1 MRSARRQA
9 GWIAGFIL
17 ATFFGALLVATV
29 TFDLFAVPR
38 VPTDAPLAF
47 TVRIPAMGTYRDTIT
62 GGASYQLLTIREVRG
77 EKLSPKHARMVQA
90 YEDLRRPPSPV
101 LLLGLSAAALL
112 LFLLFAAYLRG
123 QGHIGTLLR
132 TQVALFSALL
142 LTALGGKALLI
153 LTGWSGFW
161 IPFVA
166 LTMPI
171 TLTLG
176 RRVGAAT
183 ALTGAVM
190 LSLLVPVDLPLLL
203 VLCAEGLAA
212 SAFVQ
217 PHGGTKALLAGTAAA
232 TVAGVVTFAAI
243 SLLLVQ
249 YIPPGPLAAG
259 KWTFDAILSSDLIAA
274 AGAPIVGGGLA
285 LLISPILARALGQLS
300 SAQLSKL
307 ANFEHPLLRKL
318 ATQAPGTWAHS
329 LNMANL
335 AEMAANAI
343 GASGQLVRVGAYYHD
358 LGKSIEPRYFIEN
371 QTGKNPHDEMPPEAS
386 ADAIFSHVDGGVQ
399 LARSHGIPEAV
410 TEFIYTHHATDRL
423 EYFWHKNLKAGNALG
438 LTEADFSYT
447 GMVPRSRE
455 TGILAICDAVEA
467 ASRTL
472 QSSDVESIR
481 KLVRQIIFSKLEK
494 GILDESDLSLAD
506 LRRVSESL
514 ISGVRGAMHGR
525 VKYPWQEKDDAE
537 QAAAASA
544 TKAADAA
551 SASEAPPE
559 TADEAK
565 GSAAPAPAEST
576 PKKAPTKAKAV
587 VSPIHD
593 ADEPAW
599 VHSAELPS
607 EGRGRIA
614 TKPLGSKANDER

>member
-9 GWIAGFIL
+9 GWIAGFFL

-29 TFDLFAVPR
+29 TYDLFAVPR

-77 EKLSPKHARMVQA
+77 KKLDPKHARMVQA
-90 YEDLRRPPSPV
+90 YEDLRRPPSPA

-123 QGHIGTLLR
+123 QGHAGTLLR
-132 TQVALFSALL
+132 TQVALFCALL
-142 LTALGGKALLI
+142 LMALAGKALLI

-161 IPFVA
+161 IPFVG

-183 ALTGAVM
+183 ALTGAMM

-212 SAFVQ
+212 SAFVRPQ
-217 PHGGTKALLAGTAAA
+217 GGTKALLAGTLAA
-232 TVAGVVTFAAI
+232 TVAGLVTFAAI

-259 KWTFDAILSSDLIAA
+259 HWTLEAILASDLVAA
-274 AGAPIVGGGLA
+274 AGAPIVGGALA
-285 LLISPILARALGQLS
+285 LLISPLLARALGQLS

-307 ANFEHPLLRKL
+307 ANFEHPLLRRL

-343 GASGQLVRVGAYYHD
+343 GANGQLVRVGAYYHD

-371 QTGKNPHDEMPPEAS
+371 QTGKNPHDDMPPDAS
-386 ADAIFSHVDGGVQ
+386 ADAIFAHVNGGVQ

-410 TEFIYTHHATDRL
+410 AEFIYTHHATDRL

-438 LTEADFSYT
+438 LTETDFSYT
-447 GMVPRSRE
+447 GMAPRSRE

-472 QSSDVESIR
+472 GSSDVEAIH

-494 GILDESDLSLAD
+494 GILDQSGLSLAD
-506 LRRVSESL
+506 LRKVSESL
-514 ISGVRGAMHGR
+514 VSGVRGAMHVR

-537 QAAAASA
+537 QAAAAPPAA
-544 TKAADAA
+544 TATPAAGPAQA
-551 SASEAPPE
+551 EGATAPRE
-559 TADEAK
+559 SVTAK
-565 GSAAPAPAEST
+565 GPST
-576 PKKAPTKAKAV
+576 ANKLQAI
-587 VSPIHD
+587 VSPVHD

-599 VHSAELPS
+599 VNSPELP
-607 EGRGRIA
+607 GDTRGRIA
-614 TKPLGSKANDER
+614 TKPLGSKADD